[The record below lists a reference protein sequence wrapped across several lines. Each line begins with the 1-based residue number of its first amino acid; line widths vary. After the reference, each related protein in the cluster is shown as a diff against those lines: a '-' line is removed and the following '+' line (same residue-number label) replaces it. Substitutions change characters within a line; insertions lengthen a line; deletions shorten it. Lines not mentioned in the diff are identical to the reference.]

1 MRLAGAFMTMCALVA
16 CGDGGQASLT
26 KPMLSYNGSIPF
38 PAVIGESIALT
49 PAVSGTMD
57 HYTVSP
63 PLPPG
68 LLLDAQSGV
77 IYGTP
82 LQASGSATYLVNASG
97 AGVRASFP
105 LVLSVTEPPSHLSYA
120 SPAMGT
126 VGAALS
132 PLSPRITGT
141 VNHYS
146 VTPALPAGVMLD
158 STSGLIT
165 GTPSVARTLAP
176 YTITASSQAGNTSF
190 VFLLAV
196 AKPSPRDNH

>member
-1 MRLAGAFMTMCALVA
+1 
-16 CGDGGQASLT
+16 
-26 KPMLSYNGSIPF
+26 
-38 PAVIGESIALT
+38 
-49 PAVSGTMD
+49 
-57 HYTVSP
+57 
-63 PLPPG
+63 
-68 LLLDAQSGV
+68 
-77 IYGTP
+77 
-82 LQASGSATYLVNASG
+82 LVNASG